1 MSTFTHSF
9 LDNIGGIAR
18 LFPMIDIAVLDNM
31 VNGEGLAYNLVDVIE
46 DKGFSRSVAHQ
57 NAHHVAMLVESGAL
71 TTALTR
77 AQYNFP
83 EKQACPVEVG
93 VRIGF

>member
-18 LFPMIDIAVLDNM
+18 LFPMIDVAVLDNM
-31 VNGEGLAYNLVDVIE
+31 VNGEGLASNLVDVIE
-46 DKGFSRSVAHQ
+46 DEGFTPDVARQ
-57 NAHHVAMLVESGAL
+57 NAHHVAMLVEIGAL

-77 AQYNFP
+77 AQYGFP
-83 EKQACPVEVG
+83 EKQACPAEVG